1 MTEIPNLYSD
11 PKSLIRLSEMT
22 AAEALINAPEFTVSE
37 LSSALKRTVEDA
49 YGHVRVRGEIT
60 GFRGPHSSGHCYF
73 ALKDESAKIEAV
85 IWKGVHG
92 RMRFKPQEGLE
103 VIATG
108 KLTTYPG
115 SSKYQIVIEAIEP
128 AGIGA
133 LMALMEERKKKL
145 AAEGLFD
152 EARKQ
157 LLPWLPEVIGVVTSP
172 TGAVIRDIL
181 HRLQDRFP
189 RRVLVWP
196 VRVQGEGSA
205 EQVAA
210 AIRGFNALPEGG
222 GIPRPDL
229 LIVARGGGSLEDL
242 WSFNE
247 EIVVRAA
254 AESMIPLISAVGHE
268 TDITLIDFA
277 ADKRAPTPTAAA
289 EMAVPVR
296 SELFVEVTAL
306 AHRTTVCWHR
316 GQEARR
322 NELRAAVRAL
332 PGLSE
337 LLGIPRQRLDNASS
351 SLPRG
356 LKANTHAHFRRFAG
370 FSARLTMRV
379 LRGQLAQANHRLTVS
394 GERMRNSTRSLLQ
407 KRRDRFAGLEVRLKA
422 SKLSN
427 AQAQRNAIARDRERA
442 LRLAERARRA
452 LGFAMQR
459 LEARVAHSGQLLG
472 ALSYRGVLARG
483 FALVRDEQGS
493 PLHAAASV
501 GPGARLNLEFADG
514 LVAATADADRPAA
527 TATPAKPAASE
538 LKTAEKTAEHKSAPK
553 RAVKPV
559 EQGSLF

>member
-1 MTEIPNLYSD
+1 MAAAQRLPN
-11 PKSLIRLSEMT
+11 T
-22 AAEALINAPEFTVSE
+22 PELTVTE

-49 YGHVRVRGEIT
+49 YGHVRVRGEIS
-60 GFRGPHSSGHCYF
+60 GFRGAHSSGHCYF
-73 ALKDESAKIEAV
+73 ALKDEGAKIEAV

-115 SSKYQIVIEAIEP
+115 SSKYQIVIEALEP

-157 LLPWLPEVIGVVTSP
+157 LLPWLPEVIGVITSP

-181 HRLQDRFP
+181 HRLEDRFP

-205 EQVAA
+205 EQIAA
-210 AIRGFNALPEGG
+210 AIRGFNAMPEGG
-222 GIPRPDL
+222 KIPRPDL

-254 AESMIPLISAVGHE
+254 AESLIPLISAVGHE

-296 SELFVEVTAL
+296 SELLVEIESL
-306 AHRTTVCWHR
+306 ARRTMICWHR
-316 GQEARR
+316 GQEGRR
-322 NELRAAVRAL
+322 NELRAAARAL
-332 PGLSE
+332 PSASE
-337 LLGIPRQRLDNASS
+337 LLAIPRQRLDAAAAH
-351 SLPRG
+351 LPRG
-356 LKANTHAHFRRFAG
+356 LRANTHAHFRRFAG
-370 FSARLTMRV
+370 VSSRLTLRV
-379 LRGQLAQANHRLTVS
+379 LRGQVAQARHRLVVSGERLTVS
-394 GERMRNSTRSLLQ
+394 ARSLLRS
-407 KRRDRFAGLEVRLKA
+407 RRDRYVGLEARLKA
-422 SKLSN
+422 SKFAY
-427 AQAQRNAIARDRERA
+427 AQAKRQAIARERERTH
-442 LRLAERARRA
+442 RLAERAQRA
-452 LGFAMQR
+452 LVTALQR
-459 LEARVAHSGQLLG
+459 LDARVNHSGQLLT
-472 ALSYRGVLARG
+472 ALSYRSVLARG
-483 FALVRDEQGS
+483 FALVRDDQG
-493 PLHAAASV
+493 HAVRAAASIGPNAPLTIEFGDGRV
-501 GPGARLNLEFADG
+501 G
-514 LVAATADADRPAA
+514 VTADADRPPAA
-527 TATPAKPAASE
+527 TAPGDPAKPAREA
-538 LKTAEKTAEHKSAPK
+538 KPAAPK
-553 RAVKPV
+553 RVAKPV
-559 EQGSLF
+559 DQGSLF

>member
-1 MTEIPNLYSD
+1 MP
-11 PKSLIRLSEMT
+11 
-22 AAEALINAPEFTVSE
+22 AAEPLLNAPEFTVSE

-49 YGHVRVRGEIT
+49 YGHVRVRGEIS

-128 AGIGA
+128 AGVGA
-133 LMALMEERKKKL
+133 LMALMEDRKRKL
-145 AAEGLFD
+145 GAEGLFD

-181 HRLQDRFP
+181 HRLEDRFP

-196 VRVQGEGSA
+196 VKVQGEGSA
-205 EQVAA
+205 EQVAG

-222 GIPRPDL
+222 KIPRPDL

-254 AESMIPLISAVGHE
+254 AESRIPLISAIGHE

-296 SELFVEVTAL
+296 AELFVEVTAL
-306 AHRTTVCWHR
+306 ARRTMLCWQR
-316 GQEARR
+316 AQESRR
-322 NELRAAVRAL
+322 NELRAAARAL
-332 PGLSE
+332 PAAGE
-337 LLGIPRQRLDNASS
+337 LLAIPRQRLDGATSA
-351 SLPRG
+351 LPRG
-356 LKANTHAHFRRFAG
+356 LKANTHAHFRRF
-370 FSARLTMRV
+370 SAVSAKLTLRV
-379 LRGQLAQANHRLTVS
+379 LDAQVSHAAQRLTVS
-394 GERMRNSTRSLLQ
+394 SERLALGARALLRR
-407 KRRDRFAGLEVRLKA
+407 RRDRFDGLEVRLKA

-427 AQAQRNAIARDRERA
+427 AQAQRHAIARQRERT

-452 LGFAMQR
+452 VATVMQR
-459 LEARVAHSGQLLG
+459 LDARVAHSGQLLS

-483 FALVRDEQGS
+483 FALVRDEQGQ
-493 PLHAAASV
+493 PVHAAAEI
-501 GPGARLNLEFADG
+501 GPGANLDIEFADG
-514 LVAATADADRPAA
+514 RVAATADADRPLA
-527 TATPAKPAASE
+527 TRSVRPAVGEP
-538 LKTAEKTAEHKSAPK
+538 KSAPPK
-553 RAVKPV
+553 RVVKPAG
-559 EQGSLF
+559 QGSLF

>member
-1 MTEIPNLYSD
+1 MP
-11 PKSLIRLSEMT
+11 
-22 AAEALINAPEFTVSE
+22 AAEPLLNAPEFTVSE

-49 YGHVRVRGEIT
+49 YGHVRVRGEIS

-133 LMALMEERKKKL
+133 LMALMEERKRKL

-196 VRVQGEGSA
+196 VKVQGEGSA

-222 GIPRPDL
+222 RIPRPDL

-296 SELFVEVTAL
+296 AELFVEVSAL
-306 AHRTTVCWHR
+306 ARRTMLCWQR
-316 GQEARR
+316 AQEGRR
-322 NELRAAVRAL
+322 SELRAAARAL
-332 PGLSE
+332 PGAGE
-337 LLGIPRQRLDNASS
+337 LLAIPRQRLDGAASA
-351 SLPRG
+351 LPRG
-356 LKANTHAHFRRFAG
+356 LKANTHAHFRRFAAV
-370 FSARLTMRV
+370 SAKLTLRV
-379 LRGQLAQANHRLTVS
+379 LRRADQRTPRSGSPSTANGWPS
-394 GERMRNSTRSLLQ
+394 A
-407 KRRDRFAGLEVRLKA
+407 RDRCCAAAATASPGLEVRLKA

-427 AQAQRNAIARDRERA
+427 AQAQRQTIARDRERT

-452 LGFAMQR
+452 LATVMQR
-459 LEARVAHSGQLLG
+459 LDARVAHSGQLLS

-483 FALVRDEQGS
+483 FALVRDEQGL
-493 PLHAAASV
+493 PVHAAAEI
-501 GPGARLNLEFADG
+501 GPGAHLNIEFADG
-514 LVAATADADRPAA
+514 RVGATADADRPVA
-527 TATPAKPAASE
+527 TRPAKPAASE
-538 LKTAEKTAEHKSAPK
+538 PKGAAPK
-553 RAVKPV
+553 RVVKPV
-559 EQGSLF
+559 GQGSLF